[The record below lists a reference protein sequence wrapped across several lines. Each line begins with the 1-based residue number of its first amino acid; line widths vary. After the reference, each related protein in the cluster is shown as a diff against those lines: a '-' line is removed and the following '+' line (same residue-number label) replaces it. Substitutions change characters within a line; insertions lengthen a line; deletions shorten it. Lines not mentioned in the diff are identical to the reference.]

1 MKSGLPMGL
10 LTKLFV
16 RRRKVSQVDVERR
29 AAAVIDHVIFDV
41 GIGTLVSGT
50 FVLDKRF
57 RLRFTGA
64 PLVRRRGV
72 IAAVEVSQVA
82 EAGVFRQIDRDG
94 PPASGIMKAHTACL
108 AQALVREL
116 GAQSPA
122 FRALPA
128 HM

>member
-1 MKSGLPMGL
+1 MGL
-10 LTKLFV
+10 LRRLFA

-41 GIGTLVSGT
+41 GIGMLVSGT
-50 FVLDKRF
+50 FVLDKGF

-82 EAGVFRQIDRDG
+82 EAGVFRELARDG
-94 PPASGIMKAHTACL
+94 EPESGIMKAHTACL
-108 AQALVREL
+108 AQAVVREL

-128 HM
+128 QV